1 MCAVPRR
8 VVLCSRGSGFSLTL
22 AKVQAWSPP
31 KFEIL
36 LFLKARKL
44 AVGAAVHHAQSGFL
58 SNFLDFEFATT
69 AGAWIG
75 IFRNCLGA
83 FLTSAESRPGPAELN
98 FRIRRVREWNDA
110 ALRPASCG
118 DPGNGACP
126 LKRKKATKMGRGRMP
141 RALATSPR
149 RRPRA
154 LPRRPTSCC
163 CSSASPR
170 FSPRQQCSLS
180 LVIGL
185 PTYPRIHPVDRTQHS
200 KYELNDIR
208 RRCEEL

>member
-1 MCAVPRR
+1 MTR
-8 VVLCSRGSGFSLTL
+8 S
-22 AKVQAWSPP
+22 
-31 KFEIL
+31 
-36 LFLKARKL
+36 
-44 AVGAAVHHAQSGFL
+44 
-58 SNFLDFEFATT
+58 LDFCRISSTLNLPRDSWSLDWHFSKLL
-69 AGAWIG
+69 G
-75 IFRNCLGA
+75 CL
-83 FLTSAESRPGPAELN
+83 FDFCRESRPGPAELN

-141 RALATSPR
+141 RAMATNPK

-154 LPRRPTSCC
+154 LPRRRTSCC